1 VVLVT
6 GAAGSIG
13 SELCRQILRF
23 RPRSLLALD
32 NNETGLY
39 ELDLELQ
46 RHGPTPLQLIMADV
60 TDRRKVTRVFRQFR
74 PQIVFHAAAYKHVPL
89 LETCV
94 DEALRVNVLGTII
107 VSEAAREYQ
116 AERLVFISTDK
127 AVNPCSVMGASKR
140 IGELWIRAVSRGS
153 DTVFTSVR
161 FGNVMGS
168 RGSVVPTFAQ
178 QIEMGGP
185 VTVTHPDMARF
196 FMSIPEAVSL
206 VLQAAALATG
216 NEIFMLE
223 MGDEVSIMELARRM
237 IRLRG
242 LRVNKDIEVTF
253 TGIRPGEKLHE
264 ELVYA
269 QEDVEETDHP
279 LIYRLKRSD
288 DALDCE
294 TLSSA
299 VSILIEDLHRDGME
313 QQARDRLLQISC
325 SSVERL
331 VNQAVAWDLAARLPS
346 TDELPSMPLSG
357 D

>member
-1 VVLVT
+1 
-6 GAAGSIG
+6 
-13 SELCRQILRF
+13 
-23 RPRSLLALD
+23 
-32 NNETGLY
+32 
-39 ELDLELQ
+39 
-46 RHGPTPLQLIMADV
+46 
-60 TDRRKVTRVFRQFR
+60 
-74 PQIVFHAAAYKHVPL
+74 
-89 LETCV
+89 
-94 DEALRVNVLGTII
+94 
-107 VSEAAREYQ
+107 
-116 AERLVFISTDK
+116 VFISTDK

-153 DTVFTSVR
+153 DTVFASVR

>member
-1 VVLVT
+1 
-6 GAAGSIG
+6 
-13 SELCRQILRF
+13 
-23 RPRSLLALD
+23 
-32 NNETGLY
+32 
-39 ELDLELQ
+39 
-46 RHGPTPLQLIMADV
+46 
-60 TDRRKVTRVFRQFR
+60 
-74 PQIVFHAAAYKHVPL
+74 
-89 LETCV
+89 
-94 DEALRVNVLGTII
+94 
-107 VSEAAREYQ
+107 
-116 AERLVFISTDK
+116 
-127 AVNPCSVMGASKR
+127 
-140 IGELWIRAVSRGS
+140 
-153 DTVFTSVR
+153 
-161 FGNVMGS
+161 
-168 RGSVVPTFAQ
+168 VPTFAQ